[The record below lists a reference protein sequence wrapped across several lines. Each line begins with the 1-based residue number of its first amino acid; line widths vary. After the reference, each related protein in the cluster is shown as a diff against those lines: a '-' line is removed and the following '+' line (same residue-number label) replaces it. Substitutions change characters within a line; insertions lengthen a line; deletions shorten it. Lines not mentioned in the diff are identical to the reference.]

1 MDKTNSFGVP
11 LTVLFIDIYRTWR
24 CFWPSEPSSGISALA
39 LTLILKIKGG
49 GESLWPPFCF
59 ISPALWCS
67 PENVSD
73 PFITVLFCKCPDT
86 PPGGRLGE
94 VSCLNKWLTN
104 LQPELNLQLQFFC
117 GKKPSDVILFDWE
130 VADHVPAGWN
140 RKCYHLPLKNRHKS
154 IGSVR
159 LWRLLLFLD
168 QQNHEL
174 QMSPSQNVKSVKKWQ
189 AERFQSICFHL
200 ETAVGETH
208 QRPRTQGSFPSTRD

>member
-1 MDKTNSFGVP
+1 MDKTNSFSVP

-49 GESLWPPFCF
+49 KKSLWPPFCF
-59 ISPALWCS
+59 ISPVLWCS
-67 PENVSD
+67 PENVSF

-86 PPGGRLGE
+86 PPGGHLGE

-117 GKKPSDVILFDWE
+117 GIKNFQMWFYLTEKLLIMFQLDE
-130 VADHVPAGWN
+130 N
-140 RKCYHLPLKNRHKS
+140 RKRYHLSLKNRHKS
-154 IGSVR
+154 MGSVR

-174 QMSPSQNVKSVKKWQ
+174 QMAPSQNVKSVEKMPSRTVS
-189 AERFQSICFHL
+189 EHL
-200 ETAVGETH
+200 LSSGNSCWRNAPKT
-208 QRPRTQGSFPSTRD
+208 